1 MDFGKAVK
9 AYTNLRSARADVRK
23 DFDARDGELKSA
35 QEKIEAYLLNY
46 LNENNMASVK
56 TDNGTF
62 YRQEEIKPSCQDWS
76 AFYAWIKEHDAFDA
90 LEKRVTK
97 TFVKSYMEENDGST
111 PPGVSVYRENVVRVR
126 RNP

>member
-1 MDFGKAVK
+1 MDFSKAVK
-9 AYTNLRSARADVRK
+9 AYTNLRAARADVRK
-23 DFDARDGELKSA
+23 DFDARDGELKAA
-35 QEKIEAYLLNY
+35 QEKIEMYLLNY
-46 LNENNMASVK
+46 LNENGMASVK

-76 AFYAWIKEHDAFDA
+76 AFYAWIKENDAFDA

-97 TFVKSYMEENDGST
+97 TFVKSYMDDNDGT
-111 PPGVSVYRENVVRVR
+111 PPPGVSVYRENVVRVR